1 MSITTNITDKKYK
14 KLILQVALDGFSY
27 CVFDTLNHSAEM
39 VESINFS
46 DFQKNSKPEELYQ
59 KAFSETS
66 VLSHKYDEVL
76 VLHDNNLNTFV
87 PKALFDK
94 NLLKEYLQF
103 NNKVFENDFFTF
115 DEMANQEMNN
125 VYIPYVN
132 INNFLID
139 WFGSFNY
146 KHSNSILVSKLLN
159 LSKNIEERLF
169 FAHVQAD
176 KFEIVI
182 VENQKLL
189 LFNSFEYKTKED
201 FIYYILFVAE
211 QLNLNPEFFKLY
223 LFGDISEESDLYK
236 IAYKYIRNID
246 FLDLSGYQ
254 DHFSTAENSKYFIL
268 FNS

>member
-14 KLILQVALDGFSY
+14 KLTLQVALDGFSY
-27 CVFDTLNHSAEM
+27 CVFDTLNHRAEM
-39 VESINFS
+39 VDSVSFS
-46 DFQKNSKPEELYQ
+46 ENQKNTIIEELYH
-59 KAFSETS
+59 KAFSEIAI
-66 VLSHKYDEVL
+66 LSQKYDEVL

-87 PKALFDK
+87 PKALFDE
-94 NLLKEYLQF
+94 NHLKDYLQF

-146 KHSNSILVSKLLN
+146 KHCNSVLVSKLLN

-169 FAHVQAD
+169 FAHVQPN
-176 KFEIVI
+176 KFEIII

-201 FIYYILFVAE
+201 FIYYVLFVAE

-254 DHFSTAENSKYFIL
+254 DHFSTAENSKNFIL